1 LDVIEKPQCTAS
13 LLPTVEKSGVA
24 MDGTGYPVSRRV
36 AVLVDGENMASGFA
50 DDILGGAGPW
60 KYHIV
65 RRVYGDVAR
74 LNGWSTKAGFELIH
88 SQSAKNAADI
98 RMVIDAMRLSYE
110 GRADRFVIAS
120 SDSDFTQLA
129 HHLRERGHEVVAVVG
144 KAAGAAFRL
153 SATVVIEVSL
163 PETLA
168 PVVPPVQ
175 VAVTKPV
182 KPKSVPAE
190 KAAPHSDITRV
201 NDQIRSIF
209 KKRDKGNGIL
219 LHELTKELADGNCCS
234 LGTLGVASW
243 ASFLRANRQLYEC
256 DPKGQQARVRL
267 VAAKR
272 GEV

>member
-1 LDVIEKPQCTAS
+1 
-13 LLPTVEKSGVA
+13 
-24 MDGTGYPVSRRV
+24 MSRRV

-65 RRVYGDVAR
+65 RRVYGDVSR

-98 RMVIDAMRLSYE
+98 RMVIDALRLSYE

-168 PVVPPVQ
+168 TVVPPVQ
-175 VAVTKPV
+175 IVATKPAKLAQPQITMGTPEFIVATV
-182 KPKSVPAE
+182 KVK
-190 KAAPHSDITRV
+190 
-201 NDQIRSIF
+201 SIF
-209 KKRDKGNGIL
+209 KERDKGNGIL
-219 LHELTKELADGNCCS
+219 LSELARLLRESKCCS
-234 LGTLGVASW
+234 LESLGVSKW
-243 ASFLRANRQLYEC
+243 GEFLRTNPKLYKC
-256 DPKGQQARVRL
+256 DPRSSEARVHL
-267 VAAKR
+267 IEVKT
-272 GEV
+272 GEA